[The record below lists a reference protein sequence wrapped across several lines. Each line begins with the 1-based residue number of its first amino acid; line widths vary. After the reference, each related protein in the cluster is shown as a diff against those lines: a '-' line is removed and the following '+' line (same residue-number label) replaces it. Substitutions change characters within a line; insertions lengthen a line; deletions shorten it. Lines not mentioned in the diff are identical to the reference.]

1 MLNKIGFYQL
11 DNLINNRVPFLF
23 LNLSGNSLVDWY
35 TVLSRLHVQTFEV
48 MLAEADIQAELDNR
62 KVPTDHAIVLLC
74 PDGTLSMKIY
84 GELSAKHYTNVYV
97 IDGGYQQLMTEK
109 GQI

>member
-11 DNLINNRVPFLF
+11 DNLINNRVPFVF
-23 LNLSGNSLVDWY
+23 LNLSGNSLTDWY
-35 TVLSRLHVQTFEV
+35 TVLSRLHVQTYEI
-48 MLAEADIQAELDNR
+48 MLSAGDVQAELDSR

-74 PDGTLSMKIY
+74 QDGQLSTEIY
-84 GELSAKHYTNVYV
+84 EALSAKHYTNVYV
-97 IDGGYQQLMTEK
+97 VDGGYQQMMTEK